1 MGVCNTRGS
10 KKHIIKIHIVK
21 KLMLKHFNVK
31 LYYFLYF
38 TKVLKL
44 LHTTAQ
50 APYFTKI
57 QIQIIFSQ
65 TQLTRQH
72 KAQLFSLQLLT
83 YCSTIGVS
91 FSHISH
97 GDRSNLPYS

>member
-1 MGVCNTRGS
+1 M
-10 KKHIIKIHIVK
+10 
-21 KLMLKHFNVK
+21 
-31 LYYFLYF
+31 YF
-38 TKVLKL
+38 TKVLLL

-65 TQLTRQH
+65 TQLTQQH

-91 FSHISH
+91 FSHRAIRPIHNTKCLNNWFEVLSTH
-97 GDRSNLPYS
+97 VTLAQTLVSQLIGTNKQSIKGS